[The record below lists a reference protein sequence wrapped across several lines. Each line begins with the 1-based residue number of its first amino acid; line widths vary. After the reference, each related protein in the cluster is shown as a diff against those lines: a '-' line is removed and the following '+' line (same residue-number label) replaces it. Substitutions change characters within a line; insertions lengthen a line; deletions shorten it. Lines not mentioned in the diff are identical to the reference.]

1 MLKSSGIR
9 TFGLRSSSGNRRIPL
24 ARRLFGTDGV
34 RGVANTDPM
43 TVETALAMGQAA
55 AYLFRGKSG
64 RHRILIG
71 KDTRLSGYMFETAL
85 AAGICAMG
93 GDVMLV
99 GPMPTPGI
107 AFLTHSMRADAGV
120 VISASHNPYPD
131 NGIKFFGRDGFKL
144 PDDVESRI
152 EDLMHGEH
160 LKENRPPSPQIGKAQ
175 RIDDATGRYIV
186 YLKST
191 FPAHL
196 SLEGMRIVVDCANGA
211 AYRIA
216 PQVFSELGA
225 EVIPIGVSPNGV
237 NINDRCG
244 SLYPEVVSAKV
255 KEARAD
261 IGISLDGDAD
271 RVIVVDQMGVVQ
283 DGDRIMAICAG
294 EMARKRKLAKNT
306 VVATVMSN
314 IGLELFLKD
323 RKIKLLRAPVG
334 DRYVVEAMRAGG
346 YNFGGEQ
353 SGHLIFLDHATTGDG
368 VLAALQLLA
377 VMVESGKKISD
388 LGKDLVVFPQMLHN
402 IRMKE
407 RVPLE
412 SMKGF
417 LKARSDFEK
426 ELGGR
431 GRIVVRY
438 SGTEPL
444 LRIMVEGENQ
454 DEVETIVKALGEKA
468 REEAR

>member
-1 MLKSSGIR
+1 M
-9 TFGLRSSSGNRRIPL
+9 
-24 ARRLFGTDGV
+24 RRLFGTDGV

-43 TVETALAMGQAA
+43 TVETALALGQAA
-55 AYLFRGKSG
+55 AHLFHGKNG
-64 RHRILIG
+64 RHKIVIG

-85 AAGICAMG
+85 SAGICAMG

-144 PDDVESRI
+144 PDDVEDRI
-152 EDLMHGEH
+152 ESLMYGEH

-191 FPAHL
+191 YPVHL
-196 SLEGMRIVVDCANGA
+196 SLERLRIVVDCANGA

-216 PQVFSELGA
+216 PQVFAELGA

-237 NINDRCG
+237 NINDQCG
-244 SLYPEVVSAKV
+244 SLYPEVVAAKV
-255 KEARAD
+255 REARAD

-271 RVIVVDQMGVVQ
+271 RVIVIDEKGGIL

-294 EMARKRKLAKNT
+294 ELARKKTLAKST

-314 IGLELFLKD
+314 IGLELYLKE

-334 DRYVVEAMRAGG
+334 DRYVVEAMRAGN

-377 VMVESGKKISD
+377 VMVESGKKISE
-388 LGKDLVVFPQMLHN
+388 LGKGLIVFPQMLHN
-402 IRMKE
+402 IRMKH

-417 LKARSDFEK
+417 RKAQAQFEK
-426 ELGGR
+426 ALGTR

-444 LRIMVEGENQ
+444 LRIMVEGENPG
-454 DEVETIVKALGEKA
+454 EVEAIVKALSEKA
-468 REEAR
+468 SEEAR

>member
-1 MLKSSGIR
+1 VK
-9 TFGLRSSSGNRRIPL
+9 
-24 ARRLFGTDGV
+24 RLFGTDGV

-43 TVETALAMGQAA
+43 TVETALALGQAVA
-55 AYLFRGKSG
+55 HMFGGRNG
-64 RHRILIG
+64 RHKVVIG

-85 AAGICAMG
+85 SAGICAMG
-93 GDVMLV
+93 GDVLLV

-144 PDDVESRI
+144 PDDVEDRI
-152 EDLMHGEH
+152 ESLMYGEH
-160 LKENRPPSPQIGKAQ
+160 LKENRPPSPQIGKAH

-191 FPAHL
+191 FPEHL
-196 SLEGMRIVVDCANGA
+196 SLDRMRIVVDCANGA

-216 PQVFSELGA
+216 PQVFAELGA

-237 NINDRCG
+237 NINDQCG
-244 SLYPEVVSAKV
+244 SLFPEIVAAKV
-255 KEARAD
+255 KEERAD
-261 IGISLDGDAD
+261 LGISLDGDAD
-271 RVIVVDQMGVVQ
+271 RLIVVDQKGQ
-283 DGDRIMAICAG
+283 ILDGDRIMAICAG
-294 EMARKRKLAKNT
+294 ELVRKKMLAKST

-314 IGLELFLKD
+314 IGLEMYFKE

-334 DRYVVEAMRAGG
+334 DRYVVEAMRAGK

-377 VMVESGKKISD
+377 VMVESGKKASE
-388 LGKDLVVFPQMLHN
+388 LGKGLVVFPQMLHN
-402 IRMKE
+402 IRMKH

-412 SMKGF
+412 SMMGF
-417 LKARSDFEK
+417 RKAQAEFGKR
-426 ELGGR
+426 LGSR

-444 LRIMVEGENQ
+444 LRIMVEGENLE
-454 DEVETIVKALGEKA
+454 EVEAIVKALAEKA
-468 REEAR
+468 REEDR

>member
-1 MLKSSGIR
+1 MV
-9 TFGLRSSSGNRRIPL
+9 
-24 ARRLFGTDGV
+24 RRLFGTDGV

-43 TVETALAMGQAA
+43 TVETALALGQAA
-55 AYLFRGKSG
+55 AHMFRGKNG
-64 RHRILIG
+64 RHKIVIG

-85 AAGICAMG
+85 SAGICAMG
-93 GDVMLV
+93 GDVLLV

-144 PDDVESRI
+144 PDDVEDRI
-152 EDLMHGEH
+152 ESLMYGEH
-160 LKENRPPSPQIGKAQ
+160 LKENRPPSPEIGKAQ

-191 FPAHL
+191 FPANL
-196 SLEGMRIVVDCANGA
+196 SLERLRIVVDCANGA

-216 PQVFSELGA
+216 PLVFAELGA
-225 EVIPIGVSPNGV
+225 EVIPIGISPNGV
-237 NINDRCG
+237 NINDQCG
-244 SLYPEVVSAKV
+244 SLYPEVVAAKV
-255 KEARAD
+255 REARAD

-271 RVIVVDQMGVVQ
+271 RVIVVDEKGVVL
-283 DGDRIMAICAG
+283 DGDRLMAICAG
-294 EMARKRKLAKNT
+294 EMSRKGRLAKQT

-314 IGLELFLKD
+314 IGLELYLKE

-334 DRYVVEAMRAGG
+334 DRYVVEAMRAGN

-368 VLAALQLLA
+368 VLAALQLLG
-377 VMVESGKKISD
+377 VMVDSGKKVSE
-388 LGKDLVVFPQMLHN
+388 LGRELAVFPQMLHN
-402 IRMKE
+402 IRMKH

-417 LKARSDFEK
+417 RKAQAEFEK
-426 ELGGR
+426 ALGGR

-444 LRIMVEGENQ
+444 LRIMVEGENR
-454 DEVETIVKALGEKA
+454 DEVEAIVKALGEKA
-468 REEAR
+468 REEGR

>member
-1 MLKSSGIR
+1 M
-9 TFGLRSSSGNRRIPL
+9 
-24 ARRLFGTDGV
+24 RRLFGTDGV

-43 TVETALAMGQAA
+43 TVETALALGQAA
-55 AYLFRGKSG
+55 AHLFRGKNG
-64 RHRILIG
+64 RHKIVIG

-85 AAGICAMG
+85 SAGICAMG
-93 GDVMLV
+93 GDVLIV

-144 PDDVESRI
+144 PDDVEDRI
-152 EDLMHGEH
+152 ERLMYGEH
-160 LKENRPPSPQIGKAQ
+160 LKENRPPSPEIGKAQ

-191 FPAHL
+191 FPANL
-196 SLEGMRIVVDCANGA
+196 SLERLRIVVDCANGA

-216 PQVFSELGA
+216 PLVFAELGA
-225 EVIPIGVSPNGV
+225 EVITIGVSPNGV
-237 NINDRCG
+237 NINDQCG
-244 SLYPEVVSAKV
+244 SLYPEVVAAKV
-255 KEARAD
+255 REARAD

-271 RVIVVDQMGVVQ
+271 RVIVVDEKGGIL

-294 EMARKRKLAKNT
+294 EMSRKGRLAKNT
-306 VVATVMSN
+306 VVSTVMSN
-314 IGLELFLKD
+314 IGLEIYLKE

-334 DRYVVEAMRAGG
+334 DRYVVEAMRAGN

-368 VLAALQLLA
+368 VLAALQLLGI
-377 VMVESGKKISD
+377 MVESGKKVSE
-388 LGKDLVVFPQMLHN
+388 LGKKLKIFPQMLHN
-402 IRMKE
+402 IRMKH

-417 LKARSDFEK
+417 RKAQAEFEK
-426 ELGGR
+426 ALGNR

-444 LRIMVEGENQ
+444 LRIMVEGEDR
-454 DEVETIVKALGEKA
+454 DEVEAVVKALGEKA
-468 REEAR
+468 KAEGR

>member
-1 MLKSSGIR
+1 MG
-9 TFGLRSSSGNRRIPL
+9 
-24 ARRLFGTDGV
+24 RLFGTDGV

-55 AYLFRGKSG
+55 AHLFRGKNG
-64 RHRILIG
+64 RHKIVIG

-85 AAGICAMG
+85 SAGICAMG
-93 GDVMLV
+93 GDVLLV

-144 PDDVESRI
+144 PDDVEDRI
-152 EDLMHGEH
+152 ESLMYGEL
-160 LKENRPPSPQIGKAQ
+160 LKEDRPPSPQIGKAQ

-191 FPAHL
+191 YPAHL
-196 SLEGMRIVVDCANGA
+196 SLERMRIVVDCANGA

-216 PQVFSELGA
+216 PLVFAELGA

-237 NINDRCG
+237 NINDQCG

-255 KEARAD
+255 RDARAD

-271 RVIVVDQMGVVQ
+271 RVIVVDEKGGIL

-294 EMARKRKLAKNT
+294 EMARKGSLAKNT
-306 VVATVMSN
+306 VVATAMSN
-314 IGLELFLKD
+314 IGLELYLKE
-323 RKIKLLRAPVG
+323 RKVKLLRAPVG
-334 DRYVVEAMRAGG
+334 DRYVVEAMRSGK

-368 VLAALQLLA
+368 VLAALQLLGI
-377 VMVESGKKISD
+377 MVGSGKKLSE
-388 LGKDLVVFPQMLHN
+388 LGRELAVFPQMLHN
-402 IRMKE
+402 IRMKH

-417 LKARSDFEK
+417 RKAQAEFEK
-426 ELGGR
+426 ALGSR

-444 LRIMVEGENQ
+444 LRIMVEGENP
-454 DEVETIVKALGEKA
+454 DEVEAIVNALSEKA
-468 REEAR
+468 REESR

>member
-1 MLKSSGIR
+1 VSRK
-9 TFGLRSSSGNRRIPL
+9 
-24 ARRLFGTDGV
+24 LFGTDGV

-43 TVETALAMGQAA
+43 TVETALALGQAVA
-55 AYLFRGKSG
+55 HMFRNRSG
-64 RHRILIG
+64 RHKIVIG

-85 AAGICAMG
+85 SAGICAMG
-93 GDVMLV
+93 GDVLLV

-107 AFLTHSMRADAGV
+107 AFLTHSMRSDAGV

-152 EDLMHGEH
+152 EGLMYGEH
-160 LKENRPPSPQIGKAQ
+160 LKENRPPSPEIGRAH

-191 FPAHL
+191 FPSHL
-196 SLEGMRIVVDCANGA
+196 SLDGLRIVVDCANGA

-216 PQVFSELGA
+216 PQVFAELGA
-225 EVIPIGVSPNGV
+225 EVIPIGVNPNGL
-237 NINDRCG
+237 NINDQCG

-261 IGISLDGDAD
+261 LGISLDGDAD
-271 RVIVVDQMGVVQ
+271 RVIVVDQKGEVL
-283 DGDRIMAICAG
+283 DGDRIMAVCA
-294 EMARKRKLAKNT
+294 EELARKKKLAKGT
-306 VVATVMSN
+306 LVATVMSN
-314 IGLELFLKD
+314 IGLELYLKE
-323 RKIKLLRAPVG
+323 RKIRLVRAPVG
-334 DRYVVEAMRAGG
+334 DRYVVEMMRKGG

-368 VLAALQLLA
+368 VLAALQFLA
-377 VMVESGKKISD
+377 VMVESGKKASEV
-388 LGKDLVVFPQMLHN
+388 GKGLVTFPQILQN
-402 IRMKE
+402 VRMKQ
-407 RVPLE
+407 RIPLE

-417 LKARSDFEK
+417 RKAQGEFEK
-426 ELGGR
+426 MLGSR

-444 LRIMVEGENQ
+444 LRIMVEGENRP
-454 DEVETIVKALGEKA
+454 EVEAVVKTLAEKA
-468 REEAR
+468 REEGR

>member
-1 MLKSSGIR
+1 V
-9 TFGLRSSSGNRRIPL
+9 
-24 ARRLFGTDGV
+24 RRLFGTDGV

-43 TVETALAMGQAA
+43 TVETALALGQAA
-55 AYLFRGKSG
+55 AHMFRGKNG
-64 RHRILIG
+64 RHKIVIG

-85 AAGICAMG
+85 SAGICAMG
-93 GDVMLV
+93 GDVLLV

-144 PDDVESRI
+144 PDDVEDRI
-152 EDLMHGEH
+152 ESLMYGEH
-160 LKENRPPSPQIGKAQ
+160 LKENRPPSPEIGKAQ

-191 FPAHL
+191 FPANL
-196 SLEGMRIVVDCANGA
+196 SLERLRIVVDCANGA

-216 PQVFSELGA
+216 PLVFAELGA
-225 EVIPIGVSPNGV
+225 EVIPIGISPNGV
-237 NINDRCG
+237 NINDQCG
-244 SLYPEVVSAKV
+244 SLYPEVVAAKV
-255 KEARAD
+255 REARAD

-271 RVIVVDQMGVVQ
+271 RVIVVDEKGVVL
-283 DGDRIMAICAG
+283 DGDRLMAICAG
-294 EMARKRKLAKNT
+294 EMSRKGRLAKHT

-314 IGLELFLKD
+314 IGLELYLKE

-334 DRYVVEAMRAGG
+334 DRYVVEAMRAGN

-368 VLAALQLLA
+368 VLAALQLLG
-377 VMVESGKKISD
+377 VMVDSGKKVSE
-388 LGKDLVVFPQMLHN
+388 LGRELVVFPQMLHN
-402 IRMKE
+402 IRMKH

-417 LKARSDFEK
+417 RKAQAEFEK
-426 ELGGR
+426 TLGSR

-444 LRIMVEGENQ
+444 LRIMVEGENR
-454 DEVETIVKALGEKA
+454 DEVESIVKALGEKA
-468 REEAR
+468 REEGR

>member
-1 MLKSSGIR
+1 
-9 TFGLRSSSGNRRIPL
+9 
-24 ARRLFGTDGV
+24 
-34 RGVANTDPM
+34 M
-43 TVETALAMGQAA
+43 TVETALALGQAA
-55 AYLFRGKSG
+55 AHLFRGKDG
-64 RHRILIG
+64 RHKIVIG

-85 AAGICAMG
+85 SAGICAMG
-93 GDVMLV
+93 GDVLLV

-131 NGIKFFGRDGFKL
+131 NGIKFFGSDGFKL
-144 PDDVESRI
+144 PDDVEDRI
-152 EDLMHGEH
+152 ESLMYGEH

-191 FPAHL
+191 FPSNL
-196 SLEGMRIVVDCANGA
+196 SLVGLRIVVDCANGA

-216 PQVFSELGA
+216 PLVFAELGA

-237 NINDRCG
+237 NINDQCG
-244 SLYPEVVSAKV
+244 SLYPEIVAAKV
-255 KEARAD
+255 REARAD

-271 RVIVVDQMGVVQ
+271 RVIIVDEKGGIL

-294 EMARKRKLAKNT
+294 EMARKKKLEKNT

-314 IGLELFLKD
+314 IGFELYLKE

-334 DRYVVEAMRAGG
+334 DRYVVEAMRAGN

-353 SGHLIFLDHATTGDG
+353 SGHMIFLDHATTGDG

-377 VMVESGKKISD
+377 VSVESGKKISE
-388 LGKDLVVFPQMLHN
+388 LGKELVVFPQMLHN
-402 IRMKE
+402 IRMRQ

-417 LKARSDFEK
+417 RKAQAEFEK
-426 ELGGR
+426 ALGNR

-444 LRIMVEGENQ
+444 LRIMVEGENL
-454 DEVETIVKALGEKA
+454 DEVEAIVKALGEKA

>member
-1 MLKSSGIR
+1 M
-9 TFGLRSSSGNRRIPL
+9 
-24 ARRLFGTDGV
+24 RRLFGTDGV

-43 TVETALAMGQAA
+43 TVETALALGQAA
-55 AYLFRGKSG
+55 AHLFRGKNG
-64 RHRILIG
+64 HHKIVIG

-85 AAGICAMG
+85 SAGICAMG
-93 GDVMLV
+93 GDVLLV

-107 AFLTHSMRADAGV
+107 AFLTHSMRADAGI

-144 PDDVESRI
+144 PDDVEDRI
-152 EDLMHGEH
+152 ERLMYGEH
-160 LKENRPPSPQIGKAQ
+160 LKESRPPSPQIGKAH

-196 SLEGMRIVVDCANGA
+196 SLDRLRIVVDCANGA

-216 PQVFSELGA
+216 PLVFAELGA

-237 NINDRCG
+237 NINDQCG
-244 SLYPEVVSAKV
+244 SLYPEVVAAKV
-255 KEARAD
+255 REARAD

-271 RVIVVDQMGVVQ
+271 RVIVVDEKGTIL
-283 DGDRIMAICAG
+283 DGDRLMAVCAG

-314 IGLELFLKD
+314 IGLELYLKE

-334 DRYVVEAMRAGG
+334 DRYVVEAMRAGNF
-346 YNFGGEQ
+346 NFGGEQ

-368 VLAALQLLA
+368 MLAALQLLGI
-377 VMVESGKKISD
+377 MVESGRKVSE
-388 LGKDLVVFPQMLHN
+388 LGKELAVFPQMLHN
-402 IRMKE
+402 IRMKH

-417 LKARSDFEK
+417 RKAQAEFEK
-426 ELGGR
+426 ALGRR

-444 LRIMVEGENQ
+444 LRIMAEGENR
-454 DEVETIVKALGEKA
+454 DEIEAIVMALGEKA
-468 REEAR
+468 KEEGR

>member
-1 MLKSSGIR
+1 M
-9 TFGLRSSSGNRRIPL
+9 
-24 ARRLFGTDGV
+24 RRLFGTDGV
-34 RGVANTDPM
+34 RGVANTEPM
-43 TVETALAMGQAA
+43 TVETALALGQAA
-55 AYLFRGKSG
+55 AYLFRGKNG
-64 RHRILIG
+64 RHKIVIG

-85 AAGICAMG
+85 SAGICAMG
-93 GDVMLV
+93 GDVLLV

-107 AFLTHSMRADAGV
+107 AFLTRSMRADAGV

-152 EDLMHGEH
+152 EGLMYGEH

-196 SLEGMRIVVDCANGA
+196 SLEGLRIVVDCANGA

-216 PQVFSELGA
+216 PLVFSELGA

-237 NINDRCG
+237 NINDQCG

-255 KEARAD
+255 RDARAD
-261 IGISLDGDAD
+261 LGISLDGDAD
-271 RVIVVDQMGVVQ
+271 RVIVVDQKGEIQ
-283 DGDRIMAICAG
+283 DGDRIMAICAT
-294 EMARKRKLAKNT
+294 EMARKKMLAKNT

-314 IGLELFLKD
+314 IGLELYLKD

-334 DRYVVEAMRAGG
+334 DRYVVEAMVAGR

-377 VMVESGKKISD
+377 VMVESGKNVSE

-402 IRMKE
+402 IRMKH

-412 SMKGF
+412 SMKG
-417 LKARSDFEK
+417 LRKAQAEFEK
-426 ELGGR
+426 GLGGR
-431 GRIVVRY
+431 GRILVRY

-444 LRIMVEGENQ
+444 LRIMAEGENL
-454 DEVETIVKALGEKA
+454 DEVEAIVKALGDKA
-468 REEAR
+468 REESR

>member
-1 MLKSSGIR
+1 
-9 TFGLRSSSGNRRIPL
+9 
-24 ARRLFGTDGV
+24 
-34 RGVANTDPM
+34 VANTDPM
-43 TVETALAMGQAA
+43 TVETALALGQASA
-55 AYLFRGKSG
+55 HLFRGRNR
-64 RHRILIG
+64 RHRIVIG

-85 AAGICAMG
+85 AAGICSMG
-93 GDVMLV
+93 GDVLLV

-107 AFLTHSMRADAGV
+107 AFLTRSMRADAGV

-152 EDLMHGEH
+152 EGLMYGEH
-160 LKENRPPSPQIGKAQ
+160 LKENRPPSPQIGKAH

-196 SLEGMRIVVDCANGA
+196 SLDGLRIVVDCANGA

-244 SLYPEVVSAKV
+244 SLYPEIVAAKV

-261 IGISLDGDAD
+261 LGISLDGDAD
-271 RVIVVDQMGVVQ
+271 RVIVVDHTGVVQ
-283 DGDRIMAICAG
+283 DGDRIMAICAV
-294 EMARKRKLAKNT
+294 EMARKRKLARNT

-314 IGLELFLKD
+314 IGLEMYLKD

-334 DRYVVEAMRAGG
+334 DRYVVETMRAGK

-377 VMVESGKKISD
+377 VMVESGRRLSE
-388 LGKDLVVFPQMLHN
+388 LGKGLVVFPQMLHN
-402 IRMKE
+402 IRMKH

-417 LKARSDFEK
+417 RKACAEFEK
-426 ELGGR
+426 KLGSR

-444 LRIMVEGENQ
+444 LRIMVEGEKP
-454 DEVETIVKALGEKA
+454 DEVDAIVKTLGEKA

>member
-1 MLKSSGIR
+1 
-9 TFGLRSSSGNRRIPL
+9 
-24 ARRLFGTDGV
+24 
-34 RGVANTDPM
+34 M
-43 TVETALAMGQAA
+43 TVETALALGQAA
-55 AYLFRGKSG
+55 AHLFRGKNG
-64 RHRILIG
+64 RHKIVIG

-85 AAGICAMG
+85 SAGICAMG
-93 GDVMLV
+93 GDVLIV

-144 PDDVESRI
+144 PDEVEDRI
-152 EDLMHGEH
+152 ERLMYGEH
-160 LKENRPPSPQIGKAQ
+160 LKENRPPSPAIGKAQ

-191 FPAHL
+191 FPANL
-196 SLEGMRIVVDCANGA
+196 SLERLRIVVDCANGA

-216 PQVFSELGA
+216 PLVFAELGA
-225 EVIPIGVSPNGV
+225 EVITIGVSPNGV
-237 NINDRCG
+237 NINDQCG
-244 SLYPEVVSAKV
+244 SLYPEVVAAKV
-255 KEARAD
+255 REARAD

-271 RVIVVDQMGVVQ
+271 RVIVVDEKGGIL
-283 DGDRIMAICAG
+283 DGDRVMAICAG
-294 EMARKRKLAKNT
+294 EMARKGRLAKNT
-306 VVATVMSN
+306 VVSTVMSN
-314 IGLELFLKD
+314 IGLEIYLKE

-334 DRYVVEAMRAGG
+334 DRYVVEAMRAGN

-368 VLAALQLLA
+368 VLAALQLLGI
-377 VMVESGKKISD
+377 MVESGKKVSE
-388 LGKDLVVFPQMLHN
+388 LGKKLIVFPQLLHN
-402 IRMKE
+402 IRMKH

-417 LKARSDFEK
+417 RKAQAEFEK
-426 ELGGR
+426 ALGSR

-444 LRIMVEGENQ
+444 LRIMVEGENP
-454 DEVETIVKALGEKA
+454 DEVEAIVKALGEKA

>member
-1 MLKSSGIR
+1 LS
-9 TFGLRSSSGNRRIPL
+9 
-24 ARRLFGTDGV
+24 RRLFGTDGV

-55 AYLFRGKSG
+55 AHLFRGENG
-64 RHRILIG
+64 RHKIVIG

-85 AAGICAMG
+85 SAGICAMG

-120 VISASHNPYPD
+120 VISASHNPYQD

-152 EDLMHGEH
+152 ESLMYGEH

-175 RIDDATGRYIV
+175 RIEDATGRYIV
-186 YLKST
+186 YLKGT

-196 SLEGMRIVVDCANGA
+196 SLEGLRIVVDCANGA

-216 PQVFSELGA
+216 PLVFSELGA
-225 EVIPIGVSPNGV
+225 EVIPIGISPNGV
-237 NINDRCG
+237 NINEQCG
-244 SLYPEVVSAKV
+244 SLFPEIVAAKV
-255 KEARAD
+255 REARAD

-271 RVIVVDQMGVVQ
+271 RLIVVDQKGQ
-283 DGDRIMAICAG
+283 ILDGDRIMAICAG
-294 EMARKRKLAKNT
+294 EMAKKKKLAKNT
-306 VVATVMSN
+306 VVATIMSN
-314 IGLELFLKD
+314 IGLELYLKAQ
-323 RKIKLLRAPVG
+323 KIKLLRAPVG
-334 DRYVVEAMRAGG
+334 DRYVVEAMRAGKF
-346 YNFGGEQ
+346 NFGGEQ

-368 VLAALQLLA
+368 MLAALQLLA
-377 VMVESGKKISD
+377 IMVESGKAISE

-402 IRMKE
+402 IRMKQ

-412 SMKGF
+412 SMTEFHKV
-417 LKARSDFEK
+417 RTDFEK
-426 ELGGR
+426 KLGSR

-444 LRIMVEGENQ
+444 LRIMAEGENI
-454 DEVETIVKALGEKA
+454 DEVEAIVKALGEKA
-468 REEAR
+468 REESR

>member
-1 MLKSSGIR
+1 
-9 TFGLRSSSGNRRIPL
+9 
-24 ARRLFGTDGV
+24 
-34 RGVANTDPM
+34 
-43 TVETALAMGQAA
+43 
-55 AYLFRGKSG
+55 
-64 RHRILIG
+64 
-71 KDTRLSGYMFETAL
+71 
-85 AAGICAMG
+85 
-93 GDVMLV
+93 
-99 GPMPTPGI
+99 
-107 AFLTHSMRADAGV
+107 

-152 EDLMHGEH
+152 EGLMYGDH
-160 LKENRPPSPQIGKAQ
+160 LKEHRPPSPQIGKAQ

-196 SLEGMRIVVDCANGA
+196 SLEGLRIVVDCANGA
-211 AYRIA
+211 GYRIA

-237 NINDRCG
+237 NINDQCG
-244 SLYPEVVSAKV
+244 SLYPEIVSARV

-261 IGISLDGDAD
+261 LGISLDGDAD
-271 RVIVVDQMGVVQ
+271 RVIVVDHKGVVQ
-283 DGDRIMAICAG
+283 DGDRIMAICAV
-294 EMARKRKLAKNT
+294 EMARKRKLARNT

-314 IGLELFLKD
+314 IGLEMYLKE
-323 RKIKLLRAPVG
+323 RKIRMLRAPVG
-334 DRYVVEAMRAGG
+334 DRYVVEAMRAGR

-377 VMVESGKKISD
+377 VMVESGKRISE
-388 LGKDLVVFPQMLHN
+388 LGKGLVVFPQMLHN
-402 IRMKE
+402 VRMKH

-412 SMKGF
+412 AMKGF
-417 LKARSDFEK
+417 RKTCAEFERM
-426 ELGGR
+426 LGSR

-444 LRIMVEGENQ
+444 LRIMVEGENR
-454 DEVETIVKALGEKA
+454 DEVEAIVKTLGEKA
-468 REEAR
+468 KEETR

>member
-1 MLKSSGIR
+1 LVNK
-9 TFGLRSSSGNRRIPL
+9 F
-24 ARRLFGTDGV
+24 FGTDGV

-43 TVETALAMGQAA
+43 TVETALALGQAVA
-55 AYLFRGKSG
+55 HLFRNHSG

-85 AAGICAMG
+85 SAGICAMG
-93 GDVMLV
+93 GDVLLV

-152 EDLMHGEH
+152 EGLMFGEQ
-160 LKENRPPSPQIGKAQ
+160 LKESRPPSPEIGRAH

-186 YLKST
+186 YLKGT

-196 SLEGMRIVVDCANGA
+196 SLDGLRIVVDCANGA

-216 PQVFSELGA
+216 PLVFAELGA
-225 EVIPIGVSPNGV
+225 EVITIGVQPNGL

-255 KEARAD
+255 REAHAD
-261 IGISLDGDAD
+261 VGISLDGDAD
-271 RVIVVDQMGVVQ
+271 RVIMVDENGEVL
-283 DGDRIMAICAG
+283 DGDRIMAICA
-294 EMARKRKLAKNT
+294 EEFARKKRLAKNT

-314 IGLELFLKD
+314 IGLELYLKE
-323 RKIKLLRAPVG
+323 RRIRLLRTRVG
-334 DRYVVEAMRAGG
+334 DRYVVEAMRDGG

-353 SGHLIFLDHATTGDG
+353 SGHLIFTDHATTGDG

-377 VMVESGKKISD
+377 VMVESKQRLSE
-388 LGKDLVVFPQMLHN
+388 LGGQFIAFPQVLHN
-402 IRMKE
+402 VRMKQ
-407 RVPLE
+407 RIPLE

-417 LKARSDFEK
+417 HKAKEEFEK
-426 ELGGR
+426 KLGSR

-444 LRIMVEGENQ
+444 LRIMVEGQNRA
-454 DEVETIVKALGEKA
+454 EVESVVRSLAERAK
-468 REEAR
+468 EEGR

>member
-1 MLKSSGIR
+1 VS
-9 TFGLRSSSGNRRIPL
+9 
-24 ARRLFGTDGV
+24 RLFGTDGV

-43 TVETALAMGQAA
+43 TVETALALGQAVA
-55 AYLFRGKSG
+55 HMFRGKNG
-64 RHRILIG
+64 RHKIVIG

-85 AAGICAMG
+85 SAGICAMG
-93 GDVMLV
+93 GDVLLV

-144 PDDVESRI
+144 PDDVEDRI
-152 EDLMHGEH
+152 ESLMYGEH
-160 LKENRPPSPQIGKAQ
+160 LKENRPPSPEIGKAQ

-191 FPAHL
+191 FPANL
-196 SLEGMRIVVDCANGA
+196 SLERLRIVVDCANGA

-216 PQVFSELGA
+216 PLVFAELGA
-225 EVIPIGVSPNGV
+225 EVIPIGISPNGV
-237 NINDRCG
+237 NINDQCG
-244 SLYPEVVSAKV
+244 SLYPEVVAAKV
-255 KEARAD
+255 REARAD

-271 RVIVVDQMGVVQ
+271 RVIVVDEKGVVL
-283 DGDRIMAICAG
+283 DGDRLMAICAG
-294 EMARKRKLAKNT
+294 EMSRKGRLAKHT

-314 IGLELFLKD
+314 IGLELYLKE

-334 DRYVVEAMRAGG
+334 DRYVVEAMRAGN

-368 VLAALQLLA
+368 VLAALQLLS
-377 VMVESGKKISD
+377 VMVDSGKKVSE
-388 LGKDLVVFPQMLHN
+388 LGRELVVFPQMLHN
-402 IRMKE
+402 IRMKH

-417 LKARSDFEK
+417 RKAQAEFEK
-426 ELGGR
+426 ALGGR

-444 LRIMVEGENQ
+444 LRIMVEGENR
-454 DEVETIVKALGEKA
+454 DEVEAIVKALGEKA
-468 REEAR
+468 REEGR